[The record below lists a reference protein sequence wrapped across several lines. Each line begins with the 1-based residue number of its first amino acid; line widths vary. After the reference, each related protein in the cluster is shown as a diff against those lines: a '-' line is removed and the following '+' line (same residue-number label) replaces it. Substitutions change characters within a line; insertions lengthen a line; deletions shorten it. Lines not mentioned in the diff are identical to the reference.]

1 MLISVLFASLA
12 LATPMPDASSASIQA
27 LRDTLQNPDGEIMVV
42 AHRTCWHQRAENS
55 IAGIEACIAMGV
67 DMIEIDVRK
76 TRDGVL
82 VLLHDDTLDRTT
94 NGHGV
99 LSQMDYADLADLYLK
114 SELGGEEAALTE
126 YKIPTLAEALE
137 AARGHILINLDIK
150 DGVHDQALALAR
162 EMGVD
167 DQILI
172 KASLNP
178 ADPAMSFAHNLGRAL
193 FMPIIGECFGP
204 FTNREREYCPESPAV
219 ALAAFEPFAPV
230 AYEIVYESENALVG
244 YEAASQ
250 AYNRRVW
257 VNTLSPNHA
266 AGLVDSDALNDPE
279 AVWGHILAQG
289 ADIIQTDEPAA
300 LKAYLASQVH

>member
-1 MLISVLFASLA
+1 MLISVVFAGLA
-12 LATPMPDASSASIQA
+12 LSSLTPASSNTHIEA
-27 LRDTLQNPDGEIMVV
+27 LRANLQNPDGDIMVV
-42 AHRTCWHQRAENS
+42 AHRTCWHERAENS

-82 VLLHDDTLDRTT
+82 VLLHDDRLDRTT

-99 LSQMDYADLADLYLK
+99 LSQMDYADLTDLSLK
-114 SELGGEEAALTE
+114 SELGGEDAPLME
-126 YKIPTLAEALE
+126 YQIPTLAEAFE

-150 DGVHDQALALAR
+150 DGVHDQALDLAR

-178 ADPAMSFAHNLGRAL
+178 TDPAMSFAHNLGRAL

-204 FTNREREYCPESPAV
+204 FTNRQREYCPENPAA
-219 ALAAFEPFAPV
+219 ALAAFEPFGPV
-230 AYEIVYESENALVG
+230 AYEIVYESEGALES

-266 AGLVDSDALNDPE
+266 AGLVDSDALSDPD

-300 LKAYLASQVH
+300 LKAYLATHNK